1 MRRMPQRRTREQF
14 RDLPPCSA
22 GPCSVDRAGVLH
34 SSDLGECCHVVG
46 CFDHALEGRRIGCR
60 AVAIDDDGWDI
71 EPGTE
76 LRRTE
81 LHARYGGNRQSGIAP
96 IANSRNILIFT
107 GDGGGQY
114 GYTYDGWH
122 ADRTYH
128 YTGEGQTGSQTFVRG
143 NKALADPSRKV
154 RLFRDGS
161 RKAFVRYVGEFRL
174 PGEEP
179 WYYGESEGSDGRLR
193 QVIVF
198 RLEPKDPSIIEP
210 PVVGNEQVGRPK
222 VRGSVS
228 AAETNER
235 STEAAAGDEKSDA
248 PKPNPRS
255 DHDKWSSDKPA
266 TRDELKRVG
275 LAEVIASR
283 IRKSSEGDPDAS
295 FLIHIDGPWG
305 TGKSTILELLKQ
317 KISTD
322 YLVVEFDAWKHAPVS
337 PSWWALLAQL
347 RAEIARASGPWWR
360 RGWFRAKEVGRRGIR
375 GSTPYFATA
384 SFIVLLALALWA
396 VWPYLQPMKPAAS
409 LASSAKLWLG
419 MLGGVAAFALGVSR
433 FVWWDSARGAKRLEQ
448 VHKNP
453 MDEVTWYFSW
463 LLKSSPKRVVFFLD
477 DLDRCND
484 RHVVDLLDSV
494 QTLVRDSPD
503 KGGRAAYFVVAAH
516 GSWLRRAYETAHEPF
531 KGAVEEPGRG
541 LGHLFINKLFQL
553 TVPMPSMSA
562 GTKQTFLDKMLRTE
576 SAQAAADKHSDNEKT
591 AAEQKDQLSNELDY
605 SSSDEEIMEAYW
617 AASPEEQ
624 ERNAHRVVEL
634 FESADVT
641 EDREHTLQK
650 FGPLLDNNPRSL
662 KRFTN
667 TYGVLRSVR
676 TLEGSHV
683 GSDMLAFWLLL
694 QTRWP
699 ILTEYL
705 EANLN
710 SLGDGSEV
718 FQFDVLPESFKPLTE
733 DPELHYVLRHAPE
746 GVKLTPDAIRAC
758 CGAQAVADDEVQ
770 EEGSVSS

>member
-1 MRRMPQRRTREQF
+1 M
-14 RDLPPCSA
+14 
-22 GPCSVDRAGVLH
+22 
-34 SSDLGECCHVVG
+34 
-46 CFDHALEGRRIGCR
+46 
-60 AVAIDDDGWDI
+60 AIDDDGWDL

-96 IANSRNILIFT
+96 IANSQNILIFT

-128 YTGEGQTGSQTFVRG
+128 YTGEGQTGPQTFVRG
-143 NKALADPSRKV
+143 NKALADASRKV
-154 RLFRDGS
+154 RLFIDGS
-161 RKAFVRYVGEFRL
+161 RKAYVQYVGEFRL
-174 PGEEP
+174 PDEEP

-198 RLEPKDPSIIEP
+198 RLEPKDPSIVEP
-210 PVVGNEQVGRPK
+210 PSVTSDETPRPK
-222 VRGSVS
+222 MRGDGS
-228 AAETNER
+228 
-235 STEAAAGDEKSDA
+235 STEVSELTSDVDSEEAPAARVEG
-248 PKPNPRS
+248 PKASPRS
-255 DHDKWSSDKPA
+255 EHDKWSSDKPA
-266 TRDELKRVG
+266 TTDELKRDG
-275 LAEVIASR
+275 LAEVIARR
-283 IRKSSEGDPDAS
+283 IKDFSESERDAS

-305 TGKSTILELLKQ
+305 TGKSTILELLKK
-317 KISTD
+317 KITDD
-322 YLVVEFDAWKHAPVS
+322 YLVVEFDAWKHASVS

-347 RAEIARASGPWWR
+347 RAEISRAQGSWWKR
-360 RGWFRAKEVGRRGIR
+360 AWFRVKEVTKRGLR
-375 GSTPYFATA
+375 GSTPYIATA
-384 SFIVLLALALWA
+384 FVVGFLLLALWIA
-396 VWPYLQPMKPAAS
+396 WPYLQPTKPATS
-409 LASSAKLWLG
+409 VASSAKLWFG
-419 MLGGVAAFALGVSR
+419 VVGGVAAVALGVSR
-433 FVWWDSARGAKRLEQ
+433 FVWWESARGAKRLEQ

-453 MDEVTWYFSW
+453 MDEVTWYFTW

-494 QTLVRDSPD
+494 QTLVRDSPNE
-503 KGGRAAYFVVAAH
+503 GGRAAYFVVAAH

-531 KGAVEEPGRG
+531 KGAVDEPGRG

-553 TVPMPSMSA
+553 TVPMPTLSA
-562 GTKQTFLDKMLRTE
+562 GTKQIFLDKMLG
-576 SAQAAADKHSDNEKT
+576 AEKAPAPPEKRAENAEQ
-591 AAEQKDQLSNELDY
+591 AAEQEDQLSSELSY
-605 SSSDEEIMEAYW
+605 SSSDEEIMEAYR
-617 AASPEEQ
+617 AATPEAQ
-624 ERNAHRVVEL
+624 ARNAHRVVERL
-634 FESADVT
+634 VSAEVVET
-641 EDREHTLQK
+641 REHTLQK
-650 FGPLLDNNPRSL
+650 FGPLLDSNPRSL

-676 TLEGSHV
+676 TLEGSDV
-683 GSDMLAFWLLL
+683 GSDMLAFWLVL

-699 ILTEYL
+699 ILTEHL

-758 CGAQAVADDEVQ
+758 CGAQAVPDDE
-770 EEGSVSS
+770 EEEEESVAS